1 LNRRVFGLTS
11 RMTSFYAAAVLY
23 EMIFKEPLLM
33 KPAIVVIDMV
43 KDTLDSSHP
52 LPITPFARAIVPMI
66 NHLTEEARKRSIPV
80 IFSTDSFL
88 EGDFIFKGKMKEHSI
103 RGTEGAEVTD
113 RLVQAPTDIWLPK
126 RRFSAFFKT
135 DLDQT
140 LRLHGVD
147 TLAVAGISTNWC
159 VLSTVL
165 DALAHDFAAYFIE
178 DCCAAHKEEVHEQI
192 LNIFRNNP
200 LYPIFQVMTADEF
213 LQKLN

>member
-1 LNRRVFGLTS
+1 
-11 RMTSFYAAAVLY
+11 
-23 EMIFKEPLLM
+23 M

-43 KDTLDSSHP
+43 KDSLDPSHP
-52 LPITPFARAIVPMI
+52 LPITPFARAIVPAI
-66 NHLTEEARKRSIPV
+66 NRLTEEARKRSIPV

-140 LRLHGVD
+140 LRLYGVD
-147 TLAVAGISTNWC
+147 TLAVTGITTNWC

-165 DALAHDFAAYFIE
+165 DALAYDFAAFFIE
-178 DCCAAHKEEVHEQI
+178 DGCAAHKEEVHENI
-192 LNIFRNNP
+192 LNIFRNNAIYP
-200 LYPIFQVMTADEF
+200 LLQVMTTDAF
-213 LQKLN
+213 LQKLD